1 MVTTE
6 RRLVET
12 MQVSPTRPYRL
23 ASSLYESRVM
33 HERFFPVGHRFTYG
47 VWYLLVDLDELP
59 LLDRIVP
66 GFAHNRAALLSLHD
80 RDHGAR
86 DGSPLRSWIDARLVE
101 AGIDLEGGPVRLLC
115 FPRVLGYVFNPLTV
129 WFCHGPEGALRAI
142 LYEVSNTFGET
153 HGYLV
158 PLRPGDDRAVIR
170 TEFDKEL
177 FVSPFID
184 MSARYDFRTR
194 IPDDRIAVLVRELAA
209 GGQVLVATLTGR
221 RRELTGRR
229 LAWMLLRYPF
239 VTLRVTLGIHVQALR
254 LWIKGAPYRRRGT
267 PPPHAVTVIGG
278 SRAIEGS

>member
-158 PLRPGDDRAVIR
+158 PVRPGDDRAVIR

-254 LWIKGAPYRRRGT
+254 LWIKGAPYRHRGT

>member
-254 LWIKGAPYRRRGT
+254 LWIKGAPYRHRGT